1 MLLALFF
8 LGLSLDQRHVLDVG
22 RDVFGFIA
30 CGLAYSDK
38 ATVEKLIHN
47 DSRGL
52 TDFKIYEIEI
62 EVKEDK

>member
-30 CGLAYSDK
+30 CGLAFAGAVNMAINWVEERENKNAVADK
-38 ATVEKLIHN
+38 NTT
-47 DSRGL
+47 SG
-52 TDFKIYEIEI
+52 
-62 EVKEDK
+62 EVR